1 VIGIRVESSTM
12 SEAARVL
19 IVDDSRIFRGA
30 IEEVVRG
37 QGDLAVAGSVFSGA
51 KALEFIRQHPP
62 DVITLDV
69 EMPGMN
75 GLETLEAIQEF
86 NRGRT
91 PATQIGVLMVSAFTK
106 RGAEV
111 TVQALQAG
119 AFDVVAK
126 PSGGSSEA
134 CLAALREDLLPKIR
148 AFLARRRQ
156 IAARTINWKVSSQP
170 ARPKPELSPVTRST
184 RSAGVVLIG
193 ASTGG
198 PQALSKLLPEL
209 ASRINSPILVVQ
221 HMPPGFTHSL
231 AVDLSRRC
239 PWPVC
244 EAEDNQVIA
253 PGTIYIAP
261 GGKHLLLRS
270 GLAGRRMVG
279 LNEQPPESGCRPSAS
294 VLFRSAAAI
303 LGSEAVAVVLTGM
316 GNDGTA
322 GLGPLKRAGGTVI
335 VQDEESSVVW
345 GMPGSVVA
353 ANLADIV
360 APLENIA
367 SEVEAAVARRGRS

>member
-1 VIGIRVESSTM
+1 
-12 SEAARVL
+12 
-19 IVDDSRIFRGA
+19 
-30 IEEVVRG
+30 
-37 QGDLAVAGSVFSGA
+37 
-51 KALEFIRQHPP
+51 
-62 DVITLDV
+62 
-69 EMPGMN
+69 
-75 GLETLEAIQEF
+75 
-86 NRGRT
+86 
-91 PATQIGVLMVSAFTK
+91 MVSAFTK

-126 PSGGSSEA
+126 PSGGSSDA
-134 CLAALREDLLPKIR
+134 CIAALRDDLLPKIR
-148 AFLARRRQ
+148 AFLTRRRQ
-156 IAARTINWKVSSQP
+156 IAARTINWNLSPKP
-170 ARPKPELSPVTRST
+170 ARPKPELSQLAPTARS
-184 RSAGVVLIG
+184 SAVVLIG

-198 PQALSKLLPEL
+198 PQALSRLLPDL
-209 ASRINSPILVVQ
+209 TARINTPILVVQ

-231 AVDLSRRC
+231 AIDLSRRC

-244 EAEDNQVIA
+244 EAEDNQIIV

-261 GGKHLLLRS
+261 GGKHLVLRS

-322 GLGPLKRAGGTVI
+322 GLGPLKRAGGSVI

-345 GMPGSVVA
+345 GMPGSVVS
-353 ANLADIV
+353 ANLADVIS
-360 APLENIA
+360 PLDSIGA
-367 SEVEAAVARRGRS
+367 EVQVAVARRGKS